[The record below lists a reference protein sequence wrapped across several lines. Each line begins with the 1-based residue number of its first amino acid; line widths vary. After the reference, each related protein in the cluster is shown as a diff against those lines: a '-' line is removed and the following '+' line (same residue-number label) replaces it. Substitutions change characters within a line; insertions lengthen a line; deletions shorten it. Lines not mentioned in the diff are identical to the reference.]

1 MGQKEIYGPR
11 LRYPVSRY
19 PTMSLHSFQRLE
31 SYNKFDTISFRD
43 WTIQCNWNIVAFIV
57 FYRNGM
63 FHDNIA
69 EARLPASWAK
79 VDDTTTT
86 TLLLPRM
93 ATSMALEPQ
102 LPVSVASC
110 LGTPMTK
117 GSLYGTASGVSMADR
132 WRAIHSDR
140 VRGEM
145 NSTVG
150 GFLKK
155 KMTWLKVRE
164 VGVGEDFSKSPR
176 EKWDVCA
183 TLDSKWK
190 SRIECVLCAP
200 TVLSTIYILLV
211 YQSKKLV
218 WPWDSWNNHV
228 SWRPS
233 SSV

>member
-1 MGQKEIYGPR
+1 MSKGWRHHNHDITTATDGHLHGAASR
-11 LRYPVSRY
+11 LRCVVLR
-19 PTMSLHSFQRLE
+19 
-31 SYNKFDTISFRD
+31 DTYD
-43 WTIQCNWNIVAFIV
+43 Q
-57 FYRNGM
+57 
-63 FHDNIA
+63 
-69 EARLPASWAK
+69 
-79 VDDTTTT
+79 
-86 TLLLPRM
+86 
-93 ATSMALEPQ
+93 
-102 LPVSVASC
+102 
-110 LGTPMTK
+110 

-176 EKWDVCA
+176 EKWDACA
-183 TLDSKWK
+183 TLDFKSK
-190 SRIECVLCAP
+190 SGIECVLCAP